1 MKRRRNIE
9 RNNKFFTLAFTSF
22 KFIRRYFDGKKLDYF
37 SLMFFNFVFIL
48 IFAGCLF
55 YVDAILWNEVNQHSV
70 LIDILLMIDLIV
82 LFLLVVIYSA
92 TYGISLNHF
101 ILYVDNN
108 NSVFER
114 KKLVSPFN
122 KDLLKIQ
129 SEDDLVEK
137 HAKKQRVY
145 QYIYNYQIENYQYID
160 SKSEKYEEF
169 VCQQRKINY
178 QRLFR
183 YTPKIKLYFWILV
196 VIFFITSAASLFFL
210 QISFLLI
217 MVIIIHI
224 LTYILSIGFM
234 SKISITLHRE
244 NDKDKVKLMRYVKS
258 LKH

>member
-1 MKRRRNIE
+1 M
-9 RNNKFFTLAFTSF
+9 
-22 KFIRRYFDGKKLDYF
+22 Y
-37 SLMFFNFVFIL
+37 
-48 IFAGCLF
+48 LF
-55 YVDAILWNEVNQHSV
+55 ILWNEGNQHSV
-70 LIDILLMIDLIV
+70 LLDIFFMVDLIV
-82 LFLLVVIYSA
+82 LFLLVAIYSA

-114 KKLVSPFN
+114 KNLVSPFN

-244 NDKDKVKLMRYVKS
+244 NDKDKVKLMRYVRS

>member
-1 MKRRRNIE
+1 
-9 RNNKFFTLAFTSF
+9 
-22 KFIRRYFDGKKLDYF
+22 
-37 SLMFFNFVFIL
+37 MFFNFVFIL

-82 LFLLVVIYSA
+82 LFLLVAIYSA

-114 KKLVSPFN
+114 KNLVSPFN

-145 QYIYNYQIENYQYID
+145 QYIDNYQIENYQYID

>member
-1 MKRRRNIE
+1 MKEIIS
-9 RNNKFFTLAFTSF
+9 FFTLAFTSF

-55 YVDAILWNEVNQHSV
+55 YVDAILWNEVNQHSL

-114 KKLVSPFN
+114 KNLVSPFN

>member
-1 MKRRRNIE
+1 MKEIIS
-9 RNNKFFTLAFTSF
+9 FFTLAFTSF

-234 SKISITLHRE
+234 SKIRVLLQS
-244 NDKDKVKLMRYVKS
+244 
-258 LKH
+258 

>member
-1 MKRRRNIE
+1 
-9 RNNKFFTLAFTSF
+9 
-22 KFIRRYFDGKKLDYF
+22 
-37 SLMFFNFVFIL
+37 
-48 IFAGCLF
+48 
-55 YVDAILWNEVNQHSV
+55 
-70 LIDILLMIDLIV
+70 MIDLIV

-114 KKLVSPFN
+114 KNLVSPFN

-244 NDKDKVKLMRYVKS
+244 NDKDKVKLMRYVRS

>member
-1 MKRRRNIE
+1 MKEIIS
-9 RNNKFFTLAFTSF
+9 FFTLAFTSF

-82 LFLLVVIYSA
+82 LFLLVAIYSA

-114 KKLVSPFN
+114 KNLVSPFN

>member
-1 MKRRRNIE
+1 
-9 RNNKFFTLAFTSF
+9 
-22 KFIRRYFDGKKLDYF
+22 
-37 SLMFFNFVFIL
+37 MFFNFVFIL

-70 LIDILLMIDLIV
+70 LIDIFLMIDLIV
-82 LFLLVVIYSA
+82 LFLLVAIYSA

-114 KKLVSPFN
+114 KNLVSPFN

-145 QYIYNYQIENYQYID
+145 QYIDNYQIENYQYID

>member
-1 MKRRRNIE
+1 MKEIIS
-9 RNNKFFTLAFTSF
+9 FFTLAFTSF

-55 YVDAILWNEVNQHSV
+55 YVDAILWNEINQHSV
-70 LIDILLMIDLIV
+70 LIDIFLMIDLIV
-82 LFLLVVIYSA
+82 LFLLVAIYSA

-114 KKLVSPFN
+114 KNLVSPFN

>member
-1 MKRRRNIE
+1 MKETIS
-9 RNNKFFTLAFTSF
+9 FFTLAFTSF

-114 KKLVSPFN
+114 KNLVSPFN

-145 QYIYNYQIENYQYID
+145 QYIDNYQIENYQYID

>member
-1 MKRRRNIE
+1 MKEIIS
-9 RNNKFFTLAFTSF
+9 FFTLAFTSF

-82 LFLLVVIYSA
+82 LFLLVAIYSA

-114 KKLVSPFN
+114 KNLVSPFN

-145 QYIYNYQIENYQYID
+145 QYIDNYQIENYQYID

>member
-1 MKRRRNIE
+1 MKEIIS
-9 RNNKFFTLAFTSF
+9 FFTLAFTSF

-114 KKLVSPFN
+114 KNLVSPFN

-145 QYIYNYQIENYQYID
+145 QYIYNYQIENHQYID

>member
-1 MKRRRNIE
+1 
-9 RNNKFFTLAFTSF
+9 
-22 KFIRRYFDGKKLDYF
+22 
-37 SLMFFNFVFIL
+37 MFFNFVFIL

-82 LFLLVVIYSA
+82 LFLLVAIYSA

-114 KKLVSPFN
+114 KNLVSPFN

-244 NDKDKVKLMRYVKS
+244 NDKDKVKLMRYVRS

>member
-1 MKRRRNIE
+1 
-9 RNNKFFTLAFTSF
+9 
-22 KFIRRYFDGKKLDYF
+22 
-37 SLMFFNFVFIL
+37 MFFNFVFIL

>member
-1 MKRRRNIE
+1 MKEIIS
-9 RNNKFFTLAFTSF
+9 FFTLAFTSF

-70 LIDILLMIDLIV
+70 LIDIFLMIDLIV
-82 LFLLVVIYSA
+82 LFLLVAIYSA

-196 VIFFITSAASLFFL
+196 VIFFIISAASLFFL

>member
-1 MKRRRNIE
+1 MKEIIS
-9 RNNKFFTLAFTSF
+9 FFTLAFTSF

-70 LIDILLMIDLIV
+70 LIDIFLMIDLIV
-82 LFLLVVIYSA
+82 LFLLVAIYSA

-114 KKLVSPFN
+114 KNLVSPFN

>member
-1 MKRRRNIE
+1 ME
-9 RNNKFFTLAFTSF
+9 
-22 KFIRRYFDGKKLDYF
+22 KKLDYF

-92 TYGISLNHF
+92 TYGILLNHF